1 MKVLPVPLFHQH
13 TSRPEPRGHQ
23 HQGSLSGPLLLKRN
37 PNIFFQHLI
46 ECIFLFNNF
55 EKHKIFTRLPQVE
68 RQKWLFSLKGNMDKE
83 K

>member
-1 MKVLPVPLFHQH
+1 
-13 TSRPEPRGHQ
+13 
-23 HQGSLSGPLLLKRN
+23 LLLKRN

-55 EKHKIFTRLPQVE
+55 EKHKTFTRLPQVE
-68 RQKWLFSLKGNMDKE
+68 REKWLFSLKGNMDKE